1 MLVISRRQNEEIVMP
16 ELGISIDV
24 HLIAKQRV
32 QLAVKA
38 PKAVRI
44 YRRELVKGTVPNPRE
59 LENQLPKSLI
69 ELTRRQKGRE
79 DQEEVACVLKILRQ
93 AKRQLESGNRNE
105 AYRAIDRAV
114 SALEDCDFEG
124 LSSLPHFD
132 FDKPRTDDEQ
142 FFKNGASEKKRTG
155 KTRRFNPKAARD
167 NDSYQSPNR
176 RGKSRRKPKRHDGIK
191 PKEVRYSQLQEDFH
205 EEVLDAT
212 DNVSES
218 TSGYAISR
226 GQNNAGQD
234 SNPDSQSAEIE
245 LSIKSVDAG
254 IELTYHDDH
263 APQTI
268 CLPPLAEI
276 AD

>member
-44 YRRELVKGTVPNPRE
+44 YRRELVKGTVPHPRE
-59 LENQLPKSLI
+59 LENELPKTLI

-93 AKRQLESGNRNE
+93 AKRQLETGNRNA

-114 SALEDCDFEG
+114 NALEDCDFEG
-124 LSSLPHFD
+124 LSNLPHFD
-132 FDKPRTDDEQ
+132 FDRPRTDDGQ
-142 FFKNGASEKKRTG
+142 FYKNGASEKKRAG
-155 KTRRFNPKAARD
+155 KSRPISPKSARD

-176 RGKSRRKPKRHDGIK
+176 RGKSRRKSKHHDG
-191 PKEVRYSQLQEDFH
+191 PKSKELRYSQLKDEFQEDVH
-205 EEVLDAT
+205 EAT
-212 DNVSES
+212 DHVSEP
-218 TSGYAISR
+218 TTGYAISAEAYAP
-226 GQNNAGQD
+226 QQHPIPDNAASG
-234 SNPDSQSAEIE
+234 IE
-245 LSIKSVDAG
+245 LSIKSVEAG
-254 IELTYHDDH
+254 IELTFQDDH